1 MASRPL
7 QEIIVHCSATRPSQD
22 IGAAE
27 IRKWHLERGFND
39 IGYHYVIRRDGT
51 VEKGRALN
59 VVGAHCKGHN
69 AYSIGICLVGG
80 IPEKAENANVGE
92 VNYTD
97 AQYHALKDLITMLRV
112 TYPSIMKLSSHCEYA
127 NKFCPGFFARE
138 WFETCSV

>member
-7 QEIIVHCSATRPSQD
+7 KEIIVHCSATRPSQD

-39 IGYHYVIRRDGT
+39 IGYHYVIRRDGAI
-51 VEKGRALN
+51 EKGRSLN
-59 VVGAHCKGHN
+59 VAGAHCKGHN

-80 IPEKAENANVGE
+80 IPEKAANASVGE

-97 AQYHALKDLITMLRV
+97 EQYRALKGLITMLQA
-112 TYPSIMKLSSHCEYA
+112 TYPSIKKLSSHCEYA
-127 NKFCPGFFARE
+127 NKFCPGFLAHE
-138 WFETCSV
+138 WFESCSV